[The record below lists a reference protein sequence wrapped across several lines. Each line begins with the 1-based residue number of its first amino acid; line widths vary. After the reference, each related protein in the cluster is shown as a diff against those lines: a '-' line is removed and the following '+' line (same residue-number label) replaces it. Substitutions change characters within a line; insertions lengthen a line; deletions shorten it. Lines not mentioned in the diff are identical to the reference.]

1 MASIFTFDPDPP
13 RVSSPWSTPPATTPR
28 ISPEDAGHQFG
39 GLKAPP
45 PAYLADCGITK
56 LEAEPQDGPTEYKLH
71 LLLRPRRS
79 FSSSS
84 TGRHISGSYQ
94 SRSKA
99 SKSESISIPR
109 PEPAITIPAP
119 SIQSRQNRLQSLTT
133 QLLWRLQQSCPFH
146 SSSKANLVLPMLPE
160 TSLRSGTIPRLA
172 KLLPGLEES
181 RGALYEIGVSDDGAF
196 VGLTKDEL
204 DESLVNLRSMAASLG
219 CKVKILRTVIVGECE
234 WFPAPTTSKGSLRKV
249 GREALWVAEVIVV
262 PNTHNIQNDN
272 ISNSPLANAL
282 LPSPPNQTVPAEA
295 ESPTEQLRISL
306 TGSTTSGKSSLLGT
320 LSTSTL
326 DNGRGK
332 SRLSLLKHRHEIATG
347 VTSSVAPEL
356 IGYQEVCSG
365 SGRSGQFSIVNY
377 GCGNVSAWNDIHN
390 AAEGG
395 RLVFLTDLA
404 GHPRYRRTTVR
415 GLVSWAPHWTLCCVA
430 SDDCEDASG
439 QVGATASAQDVLGAA
454 GIGVDLSRA
463 HLELCMKLGLSLV
476 VVITK
481 YDIATRMGLR
491 QTLAKVLSILKG
503 AGRQP
508 LVLTPP
514 PHPGPDLD
522 LQVIR
527 PSHSDEVKAM
537 LASFGSGVS
546 MLVPIVITS
555 AVTGC
560 GIDKLHALLSHLPIP
575 RVTESSHDL
584 PNHYIVSD
592 ALPSAFFHVNEI
604 FTRSDNSADV
614 STHGN
619 GHTDDLTFVLSG
631 HLRRGILSLGDT
643 VYVGPFAP
651 DTANEDTRL
660 EIDRARSYPGQAS
673 TRTLS
678 TPSRALKR
686 LLSGSYA
693 DIGING
699 QSRSACH
706 QEWQSV
712 LVTSIRNLRLPVQKL
727 LAGQVGTIGINFT
740 HSNRTISSKLRKGM
754 VLARPQDEQCH
765 DSLGSC
771 SGFRALFDDKKYLAM
786 EPGQLYSTYIASI
799 RAPAK
804 IINVESA
811 SDILDH
817 EVYNGIEVVDDVF
830 DFDES
835 GADDAGVMGKDVRN
849 TLIEVTFQFVT
860 YREWI
865 EVGTQVLVMR
875 GSGVEGSVGLE
886 GSVGRITQTLD

>member
-1 MASIFTFDPDPP
+1 MPKPD
-13 RVSSPWSTPPATTPR
+13 
-28 ISPEDAGHQFG
+28 
-39 GLKAPP
+39 GLS
-45 PAYLADCGITK
+45 L
-56 LEAEPQDGPTEYKLH
+56 
-71 LLLRPRRS
+71 
-79 FSSSS
+79 
-84 TGRHISGSYQ
+84 
-94 SRSKA
+94 
-99 SKSESISIPR
+99 PR
-109 PEPAITIPAP
+109 PEPASAIPAP
-119 SIQSRQNRLQSLTT
+119 SVQSRQNRLQSLTT

-146 SSSKANLVLPMLPE
+146 SSSKASLVLPLLPE
-160 TSLRSGTIPRLA
+160 TSLRSGKLPRLG

-204 DESLVNLRSMAASLG
+204 DESLVNLRAMAASLG

-234 WFPAPTTSKGSLRKV
+234 WLPAPTTPKGSPRKV
-249 GREALWVAEVIVV
+249 GRETLWVAEVIVV
-262 PNTHNIQNDN
+262 PDTHNIQNDN
-272 ISNSPLANAL
+272 IFSSPPTNAL
-282 LPSPPNQTVPAEA
+282 PPLPQIHDVPVEA
-295 ESPTEQLRISL
+295 ESPTEQLRVSL

-356 IGYQEVCSG
+356 IGYQEASSRNG
-365 SGRSGQFSIVNY
+365 GLGQSSVVNY

-439 QVGATASAQDVLGAA
+439 QVGATASAQDVLGAT
-454 GIGVDLSRA
+454 GVGVDLSKA
-463 HLELCMKLGLSLV
+463 HLELCLKLGLPLV

-481 YDIATRMGLR
+481 YDLATRVGLR

-522 LQVIR
+522 LQAIR
-527 PSHSDEVKAM
+527 SSYKDEVKAM
-537 LASFGSGVS
+537 LASFGSNAS

-575 RVTESSHDL
+575 KTTDMSHSLLD
-584 PNHYIVSD
+584 NQNAANS
-592 ALPSAFFHVNEI
+592 LPSACFHVDEI
-604 FTRSDNSADV
+604 FVRSGNSNDF
-614 STHGN
+614 SSHGN
-619 GHTDDLTFVLSG
+619 WHADDSKFVLSG
-631 HLRRGILSLGDT
+631 HLRHGNLSLGET
-643 VYVGPFAP
+643 VYIGPFTP
-651 DTANEDTRL
+651 DTANEDARL
-660 EIDRARSYPGQAS
+660 DMHRARSYPGQTS
-673 TRTLS
+673 TKTFS
-678 TPSRALKR
+678 TPPRALKR
-686 LLSGSYA
+686 PLPGDYTDTDFNS
-693 DIGING
+693 
-699 QSRSACH
+699 QSHDNCH
-706 QEWQSV
+706 EEWQSV
-712 LVTSIRNLRLPVQKL
+712 LITSIRNLRLPVRKL

-740 HSNRTISSKLRKGM
+740 HSSGAISSKLRKGM
-754 VLARPQDEQCH
+754 VLARPQDRQGH
-765 DSLGSC
+765 DFLGSC
-771 SGFRALFDDKKYLAM
+771 SGFKALFDDKDYLAM

-804 IINVESA
+804 VVTVESA
-811 SDILDH
+811 SDIFH
-817 EVYNGIEVVDDVF
+817 PEVCDGIEAVDEVF

-835 GADDAGVMGKDVRN
+835 GTDDGGVKLMESKVTN
-849 TLIEVTFQFVT
+849 MLIEVAFQFVT

-865 EVGTQVLVMR
+865 EVGMQVLVMR
-875 GSGVEGSVGLE
+875 GSGAEGSVGLE
-886 GSVGRITQTLD
+886 GFVGRITQTID